1 MLHKHIFAWVGTFLI
16 AVSCMCC
23 AAVQENK
30 EMSYQI
36 IDIEA
41 KYLRSYQ
48 IQYFLENI
56 DDIDYIKQIPEGHS
70 QLAINFQ
77 TGEYFRDVTQNKYFK
92 LNLEDVEYNIENFEI
107 LSDEQNIRDFL
118 VQSGVE
124 NIQNYYLL
132 ILPNVL
138 DGYLLLIQTDSSL
151 NFIPLLWYGNSY
163 AEFKDKQVY
172 STEEFLTFC
181 APRECSL
188 EILEKNI
195 ECDVKPVMY
204 AGTVTYPLRAILEA
218 IGEEV
223 IWQQTES
230 SVVFGNYKLMLK
242 EQGKAYLSDSDTGY
256 VGDRI
261 GTYVMQNDRTMVNE
275 WLIRYILNSYKLDV
289 QNDWDTKTIQIYS
302 SESIQSPC

>member
-1 MLHKHIFAWVGTFLI
+1 MLYKHIFSWIGAFLI
-16 AVSCMCC
+16 AVNCMCYTT
-23 AAVQENK
+23 AQENK

-41 KYLRSYQ
+41 KCLQSYQ
-48 IQYFLENI
+48 IRHFLENT
-56 DDIDYIKQIPEGHS
+56 DDIDYIKRIPEGRS

-92 LNLEDVEYNIENFEI
+92 LNLEDVEYNIGNFEI
-107 LSDEQNIRDFL
+107 LSDEQNIRVFL
-118 VQSGVE
+118 AKRGIE
-124 NIQNYYLL
+124 NIQCYYLL
-132 ILPNVL
+132 VLPNVL
-138 DGYLLLIQTDSSL
+138 DGYLLLVQTNSSL
-151 NFIPLLWYGNSY
+151 NFIPLLWYGSSY

-172 STEEFLTFC
+172 SIEEFLTFC
-181 APRECSL
+181 APHECNL
-188 EILEKNI
+188 EMLGKNI

-204 AGTVTYPLRAILEA
+204 AGTVMYPLRAILEA

-230 SVVFGNYKLMLK
+230 SVVFDNYKLMLK

-261 GTYVMQNDRTMVNE
+261 GRYVMQNDRTMVDE
-275 WLIRYILNSYKLDV
+275 WLIRYILNRYNFGV
-289 QNDWDTKTIQIYS
+289 QNYWDTKTIQIYS
-302 SESIQSPC
+302 SESVKSPC